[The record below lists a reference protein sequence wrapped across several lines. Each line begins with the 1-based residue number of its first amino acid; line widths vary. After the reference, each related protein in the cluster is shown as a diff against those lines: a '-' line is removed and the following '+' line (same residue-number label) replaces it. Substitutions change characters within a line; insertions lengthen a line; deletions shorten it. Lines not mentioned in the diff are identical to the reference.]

1 MIVGDFKHV
10 NLRALLH
17 EDPKTNEKYGW
28 SDNLGPESK
37 ASTVLMNLSKKHF
50 IEIVVA
56 YFDFSVL
63 LVNYE
68 GLLVRVFV
76 RI

>member
-37 ASTVLMNLSKKHF
+37 ASTVLKG
-50 IEIVVA
+50 IETEVP
-56 YFDFSVL
+56 
-63 LVNYE
+63 YE
-68 GLLVRVFV
+68 LKQKTFH
-76 RI
+76 